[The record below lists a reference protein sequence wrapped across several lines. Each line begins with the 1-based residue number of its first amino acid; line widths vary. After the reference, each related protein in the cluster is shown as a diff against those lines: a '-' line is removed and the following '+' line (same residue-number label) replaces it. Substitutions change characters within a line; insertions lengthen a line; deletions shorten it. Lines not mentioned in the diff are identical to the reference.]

1 MTDHLC
7 ENSSSSTSTESDE
20 KEAYA
25 RAIKLMAR
33 REHSRQE
40 LLLKLGKA
48 GFDEISIDNTL
59 KKLVLKGF
67 QSDQRFAELF
77 VEQRFN
83 KGYGERDILA
93 KLGQRGIDR
102 HLAGNALGEFVSSAN
117 IDWYARA
124 AEVLTSRFDLTG
136 EYSDENVG
144 ENLEVMPD
152 VEQEESAEDRRTLR
166 FKLSE
171 ARQRRRKQWGNYLL
185 RRGFYNDQVKFAI
198 ENPNHLAPN
207 HPANTESDE

>member
-59 KKLVLKGF
+59 QKLVLKGF

-77 VEQRFN
+77 VQQRFN

-102 HLAGNALGEFVSSAN
+102 QLAGNALAEFVSSAN
-117 IDWYARA
+117 IDWYVRA
-124 AEVLTSRFDLTG
+124 AEVLTSRFGLTG
-136 EYSDENVG
+136 ENSDDNVG
-144 ENLEVMPD
+144 ENPQVMPD
-152 VEQEESAEDRRTLR
+152 VEQQESAEDRRTRR

-185 RRGFYNDQVKFAI
+185 RRGFSNDQVMFAI
-198 ENPNHLAPN
+198 ENPNP
-207 HPANTESDE
+207 PANTESD